1 MVNINELRKKY
12 EQIQNAQ
19 QGGGNAEFLKKFF
32 MMEEGTSVVR
42 ILPGKEDQEFYAE
55 TAIHR
60 IDDRNY
66 HCPRVKGDD
75 CPVCDLYY
83 RLWKIEDDN
92 ETICRICGWGTIDAD
107 TGHKQQSN
115 NSTSGK
121 RVRRVNRDDGVRQST

>member
-42 ILPGKEDQEFYAE
+42 ILPGKEDEEFYAE

-66 HCPRVKGDD
+66 HCPRVKGDVLTTTN
-75 CPVCDLYY
+75 PLLSLSKL
-83 RLWKIEDDN
+83 RLVQTK
-92 ETICRICGWGTIDAD
+92 RSLRGWIPYT
-107 TGHKQQSN
+107 TF
-115 NSTSGK
+115 T
-121 RVRRVNRDDGVRQST
+121 V